1 MSHSGVHIDG
11 ELFLSV
17 ETVAEVYAVKLLWLR
32 EVCDSGLVSGALD
45 RDDTVWIAAVEL
57 DRVAAIVRLRAVVG
71 DDVQAI
77 AALLDRPG

>member
-1 MSHSGVHIDG
+1 MSQPGVHIDG
-11 ELFLSV
+11 QLFLSV
-17 ETVAEVYAVKLLWLR
+17 ETVAEIYAVKRVWLR

-57 DRVAAIVRLRAVVG
+57 DRVAAIVRLRAVLG

-77 AALLDRPG
+77 AALLTD

>member
-1 MSHSGVHIDG
+1 MSQPGVHIDG

-57 DRVAAIVRLRAVVG
+57 DRVAAIVRLRAVLG

-77 AALLDRPG
+77 AALLID